1 MYTLPTVKEVI
12 NHKNWTGLSLKELV
26 DAGRL
31 QACEGASNWITHFE
45 QEAIKDGQYEYT
57 ADIDQIHLHLEKTD
71 MLQAAVINELNK

>member
-31 QACEGASNWITHFE
+31 QASEGASNWITHFE
-45 QEAIKDGQYEYT
+45 QEAIKDGQYI
-57 ADIDQIHLHLEKTD
+57 DIDQIHSHLEKTD